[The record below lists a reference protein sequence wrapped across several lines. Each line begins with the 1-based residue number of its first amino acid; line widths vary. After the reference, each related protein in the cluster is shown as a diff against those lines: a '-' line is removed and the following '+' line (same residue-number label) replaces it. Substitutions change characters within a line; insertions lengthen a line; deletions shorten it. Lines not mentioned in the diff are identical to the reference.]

1 MERIERERTELEFIQ
16 ENNANVNIS
25 DNVFETFEKSNVS
38 ETYDISTILDYLH
51 SVLDNN
57 ASIEETIVAIILLL
71 FEYFIREKI
80 KTIFNIALKKC
91 SNKIKVQE
99 LVNNNTGGTNSNP
112 INNTGG
118 TNRPNPMSINSVLNN
133 TSNNQATAT
142 ASASSSHNT
151 LNTTYNVS
159 MTNPMSINSVL
170 NNTSNNQAS
179 VISSHNPS
187 DTTDNVSMTNTTP
200 AIINQPSILHSHTF
214 HQNDM
219 AIINSLNARPPH
231 ITNLIQ
237 PVPVVDETGHVETGE
252 DIVIVLEGCIKPI
265 VEYRTLH
272 NMRVDSIIKGKTI
285 GLTINNVKFTTLKL
299 KMLEHIKNHQN
310 ICPEQAK
317 TCLLGSI
324 VN

>member
-25 DNVFETFEKSNVS
+25 ENVFETFEKSNVS

-57 ASIEETIVAIILLL
+57 ASIEETIVAIILILL
-71 FEYFIREKI
+71 EYFIREKI

-91 SNKIKVQE
+91 NNKIKVQE
-99 LVNNNTGGTNSNP
+99 LVNNNTGGTNRPNP

-118 TNRPNPMSINSVLNN
+118 NNRPNPMSINSVLNN
-133 TSNNQATAT
+133 TSNNQ

-200 AIINQPSILHSHTF
+200 AIINQPPILHSHTI

-219 AIINSLNARPPH
+219 SIINSLNVRPPH
-231 ITNLIQ
+231 ITSLIQ

-265 VEYRTLH
+265 VEYRILH
-272 NMRVDSIIKGKTI
+272 NMRLDSVIKGKNI

-310 ICPEQAK
+310 ICPQQAK

>member
-99 LVNNNTGGTNSNP
+99 LVNNNTGGTNPNP

-118 TNRPNPMSINSVLNN
+118 TNRP
-133 TSNNQATAT
+133 
-142 ASASSSHNT
+142 
-151 LNTTYNVS
+151 
-159 MTNPMSINSVL
+159 NPMSINSVL